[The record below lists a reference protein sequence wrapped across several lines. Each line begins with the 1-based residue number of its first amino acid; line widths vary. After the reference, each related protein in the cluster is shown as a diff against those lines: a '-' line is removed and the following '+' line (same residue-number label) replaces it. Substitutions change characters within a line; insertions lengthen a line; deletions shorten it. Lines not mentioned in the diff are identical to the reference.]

1 MYLEET
7 PEQQA
12 LRRELREYFT
22 RVLTP
27 EVRAELG
34 PHPGEHCGPAYR
46 AFVRRLGEDGWL
58 GIGWP
63 KEFGG
68 QGRSPLEQYVFFEE
82 CDRARAPFPLVT
94 LNTVGPTLMR
104 WGLQEQKD
112 RFLPAILRG
121 EVHFAIG
128 YSEPGAGTD
137 LASLQTRAVRDGD
150 HYVVNG
156 QKVFT
161 TGAHDADFIWL
172 AARTDPD
179 APKHQGISVF
189 VVDTGS
195 PGFKVTPIT
204 TLDDGRT
211 NACYFED
218 VRVRE
223 SMRVGDE
230 NNGWRIITTQ
240 LNHERVAMSRA
251 GRILRQYEEV
261 VAWAKDTLRDGER
274 VMDVPWVRLVLA
286 RVRAKLDAMRLLNW
300 RMAWEMSRGE
310 LNPADASAAKVYGTE
325 FLVEAYRLLLEVV
338 GEAGVIKQGSPDA
351 LLRGELEHE
360 YRAAV
365 VFTFGGGVNEVQREI
380 IATHGL
386 GLPRS
391 RR

>member
-1 MYLEET
+1 
-7 PEQQA
+7 
-12 LRRELREYFT
+12 
-22 RVLTP
+22 
-27 EVRAELG
+27 
-34 PHPGEHCGPAYR
+34 
-46 AFVRRLGEDGWL
+46 
-58 GIGWP
+58 
-63 KEFGG
+63 
-68 QGRSPLEQYVFFEE
+68 
-82 CDRARAPFPLVT
+82 
-94 LNTVGPTLMR
+94 
-104 WGLQEQKD
+104 
-112 RFLPAILRG
+112 
-121 EVHFAIG
+121 
-128 YSEPGAGTD
+128 
-137 LASLQTRAVRDGD
+137 
-150 HYVVNG
+150 
-156 QKVFT
+156 
-161 TGAHDADFIWL
+161 
-172 AARTDPD
+172 
-179 APKHQGISVF
+179 VF

-195 PGFKVTPIT
+195 PGFKVTPIP